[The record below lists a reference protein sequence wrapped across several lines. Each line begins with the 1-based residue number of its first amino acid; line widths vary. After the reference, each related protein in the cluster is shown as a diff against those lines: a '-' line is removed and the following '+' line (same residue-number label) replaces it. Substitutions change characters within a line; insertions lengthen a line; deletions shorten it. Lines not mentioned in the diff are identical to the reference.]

1 MGPPPGSSTIP
12 VVDMP
17 VALLSPSASRQRRTQ
32 ESENTCTCA
41 CTTAPARGMSLGKA
55 GAEMAAPEFGERG
68 GSAGAVTVSR
78 RPLLFTSLT
87 EMGMFSVG

>member
-32 ESENTCTCA
+32 ESESTCA
-41 CTTAPARGMSLGKA
+41 STTAPARGVSFGRA
-55 GAEMAAPEFGERG
+55 GAEMAAPEFGERA
-68 GSAGAVTVSR
+68 GSAVTVSR
-78 RPLLFTSLT
+78 RPLHVLFSSLT
-87 EMGMFSVG
+87 EMGMFSAG